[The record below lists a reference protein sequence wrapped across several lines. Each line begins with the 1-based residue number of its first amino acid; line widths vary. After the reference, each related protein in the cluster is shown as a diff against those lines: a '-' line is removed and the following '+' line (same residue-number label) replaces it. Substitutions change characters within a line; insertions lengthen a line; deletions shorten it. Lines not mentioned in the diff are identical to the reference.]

1 MLLTFSGFSGHN
13 PIISAGKSMKIT
25 ADGKR
30 MYQGGRGDKGRELS
44 LEVVRLSPEREEAL
58 KDVSGT
64 GTSVLKRLWET

>member
-1 MLLTFSGFSGHN
+1 
-13 PIISAGKSMKIT
+13 MKIT